1 MTLLEITWQNI
12 ESVIKR
18 LTELGLFKW
27 IHYVKLENSLIHDV
41 SQESN
46 NKLHK
51 QVVQI
56 PVPTTSCTG
65 ICPLAFTYSLI
76 VYPHDVL
83 IG

>member
-27 IHYVKLENSLIHDV
+27 IHYVKLENSLVHDV

-51 QVVQI
+51 QVV
-56 PVPTTSCTG
+56 
-65 ICPLAFTYSLI
+65 
-76 VYPHDVL
+76 
-83 IG
+83 

>member
-27 IHYVKLENSLIHDV
+27 IHYVKLENSLVHDV

-56 PVPTTSCTG
+56 PVLSTTA
-65 ICPLAFTYSLI
+65 LAFVPFLSLI
-76 VYPHDVL
+76 AL
-83 IG
+83 

>member
-27 IHYVKLENSLIHDV
+27 IHYVKLENSLVHDV
-41 SQESN
+41 AQESN

-51 QVVQI
+51 QVFQI
-56 PVPTTSCTG
+56 PVPPTSAMAFV
-65 ICPLAFTYSLI
+65 PLLLPIAL
-76 VYPHDVL
+76 
-83 IG
+83 

>member
-12 ESVIKR
+12 ASVIKR

-27 IHYVKLENSLIHDV
+27 IHYVKLVNSLVHDV

-56 PVPTTSCTG
+56 PVPSTSA
-65 ICPLAFTYSLI
+65 LAFGPLLSPIAL
-76 VYPHDVL
+76 
-83 IG
+83 

>member
-1 MTLLEITWQNI
+1 MLEITWQNI

-27 IHYVKLENSLIHDV
+27 IHYVKLENSLVHDV

-56 PVPTTSCTG
+56 PVSSTTA
-65 ICPLAFTYSLI
+65 LALSHSFTYSLI
-76 VYPHDVL
+76 VYPHDML
-83 IG
+83 ML